1 MILVEEWTMGPDWNL
16 HPNPSAQNSNLSCT
30 LVSDHEARITLV
42 DASGRIVDTIY
53 EGKLQ
58 AGPHNFQLS
67 PADKSKGTYFV
78 VIELDGN
85 PNALPWVIK

>member
-1 MILVEEWTMGPDWNL
+1 MIFTFDDINITAYTEDMILVEEWTMGPDWNL

-53 EGKLQ
+53 EGKLTSRTS
-58 AGPHNFQLS
+58 QL
-67 PADKSKGTYFV
+67 PAFSC
-78 VIELDGN
+78 
-85 PNALPWVIK
+85 